1 MDNIRKAF
9 SKVNNVNVSLFS
21 SNSEGACENCNG
33 TGVIETNLAFMENI
47 KSTCDVCEGKKFK
60 KEVLDYRFQGKN
72 VIEVLEMSVT
82 EAIEF
87 FDIKS
92 IKTKLQSIEDMGIG
106 YLTLGQTLDTL
117 SGGECQ
123 RLKLASELHNKSSI
137 YILDE
142 PTTGLHMSDIEK
154 FVNIIEGIVD
164 SGNTVI
170 IIEHNIDVIK
180 RADWI
185 IDMGPEGGTRG
196 GEIIFEGTP
205 KELCNCKE
213 SLTAKYI

>member
-9 SKVNNVNVSLFS
+9 AKENGVNPSLFS
-21 SNSEGACENCNG
+21 SNSEGACENCKG
-33 TGVIETNLAFMENI
+33 SGIVETNLAFMENI

-60 KEVLDYRFQGKN
+60 KEVLDYKFHEKN
-72 VIEVLEMSVT
+72 IIEVLDMTVV
-82 EAIEF
+82 EAIDF
-87 FDIKS
+87 FKLKS
-92 IKTKLQSIEDMGIG
+92 IKTKLQAIDDMGIG

-123 RLKLASELHNKSSI
+123 RLKLASELHKESSV
-137 YILDE
+137 YIMDE
-142 PTTGLHMSDIEK
+142 PTTGLHMADIEK
-154 FVNIIEGIVD
+154 FINIVENIVD
-164 SGNTVI
+164 NGNTVI
-170 IIEHNIDVIK
+170 IIEHNVDVIK

-185 IDMGPEGGTRG
+185 IDLGPDGGTKG

-205 KELCNCKE
+205 VNLHNCKE

>member
-1 MDNIRKAF
+1 
-9 SKVNNVNVSLFS
+9 
-21 SNSEGACENCNG
+21 
-33 TGVIETNLAFMENI
+33 
-47 KSTCDVCEGKKFK
+47 
-60 KEVLDYRFQGKN
+60 
-72 VIEVLEMSVT
+72 
-82 EAIEF
+82 
-87 FDIKS
+87 
-92 IKTKLQSIEDMGIG
+92 MGIG

-123 RLKLASELHNKSSI
+123 RLKLASELHNESSI

-142 PTTGLHMSDIEK
+142 PTTGLHIADIEK
-154 FVNIIEGIVD
+154 FINIVENIVD

-170 IIEHNIDVIK
+170 IIEHNVDIIK

-185 IDMGPEGGTRG
+185 IDMGPDGGTKG

-205 KELCNCKE
+205 KQLHNCQV